1 MRKTPMRPHAA
12 LDGGRHWLL
21 GLMLACASCAVAGA
35 PPARDAGQLVQLI
48 NDYRAA
54 PGSCHGHKAA
64 PAGPLAP
71 QPPLSAVRV
80 RSATFLEQVLEDAG
94 YPVVRAQA
102 VTVTGPADAAAA
114 LAALQEA
121 YCDVLLGTDFS
132 AIGALHVGN
141 EWQVVLAQPLVRA
154 SLPDWPVTGQAILQ
168 LVNQARAVG
177 RNCGARHFEAAPP
190 VAWNAALASAALT
203 HSQDMAMRRYFSHHG
218 SDGTTVAERAQQA
231 GYAWRRVGE
240 NIAAGQPTPE
250 AAVAG
255 WLDSP
260 GHCANLMDPGFT
272 EMGAAHFIN
281 PSSKTARAY
290 WTQVFATPR

>member
-1 MRKTPMRPHAA
+1 MRNSAPM
-12 LDGGRHWLL
+12 GRNRLA
-21 GLMLACASCAVAGA
+21 GLVLACASCAAAGT

-54 PGSCHGHKAA
+54 PGSCHGHKAT
-64 PAGPLAP
+64 PAS
-71 QPPLSAVRV
+71 PLSTQPALSAMRV
-80 RSATFLEQVLEDAG
+80 RTATFLEQALEDAG

-102 VTVTGPADAAAA
+102 VSVTGPADAAAA

-154 SLPDWPVTGQAILQ
+154 RLPDWPVTGQTILQ
-168 LVNQARAVG
+168 LVNQARATS
-177 RNCGARHFEAAPP
+177 RNCGERHFGAAAP
-190 VAWNAALASAALT
+190 VAWNAALAGAALA
-203 HSQDMAMRRYFSHHG
+203 HSQDMATRRYFSHHG
-218 SDGTTVAERAQQA
+218 SDGTTVAERALQA
-231 GYAWRRVGE
+231 GYAWRRIGE

-250 AAVAG
+250 EAVAG

-272 EMGAAHFIN
+272 EMGAAYFVN
-281 PSSKTARAY
+281 PSSKTGRAY